1 MQTKSLNM
9 ENETF
14 IKTYENAI
22 PHVLCDMLI
31 EKFDAN
37 TDQWEN
43 RDKRTEDRGNL
54 KFNEVHLFKYMDT
67 WKEEVEALADLF
79 KIYVDD
85 YKNQYSEFMF
95 PPKYGIEPFK
105 MKKYEANGLDEFGW
119 HVDVNSTGSMN
130 RWLAFFCY
138 LSDNDEGH
146 TSFPYQKVG
155 TDCKK
160 GTIVMFPPMW
170 PWLHQGTKP
179 VVKPKYFL
187 GSYLHYVD

>member
-1 MQTKSLNM
+1 
-9 ENETF
+9 
-14 IKTYENAI
+14 
-22 PHVLCDMLI
+22 
-31 EKFDAN
+31 
-37 TDQWEN
+37 
-43 RDKRTEDRGNL
+43 
-54 KFNEVHLFKYMDT
+54 MDT

-138 LSDNDEGH
+138 LSDNDEGY
-146 TSFPYQKVG
+146 TSFPYQKVS

-179 VVKPKYFL
+179 VGKPKYFL